1 MALKQ
6 SLSSKLRSKS
16 SHSKL
21 MLIGLRHHVLISK
34 FSMFLEEMKHMLMQ
48 YFKTKKDRVLMQSV
62 NTILN
67 EDFEFEV
74 IPWRVVIGY

>member
-1 MALKQ
+1 
-6 SLSSKLRSKS
+6 
-16 SHSKL
+16 

>member
-1 MALKQ
+1 
-6 SLSSKLRSKS
+6 
-16 SHSKL
+16 

-48 YFKTKKDRVLMQSV
+48 YFKTKKDMVLMQSV

>member
-1 MALKQ
+1 
-6 SLSSKLRSKS
+6 
-16 SHSKL
+16 

-48 YFKTKKDRVLMQSV
+48 YFKTKRDRVLMQSV
-62 NTILN
+62 NMILN

>member
-1 MALKQ
+1 
-6 SLSSKLRSKS
+6 
-16 SHSKL
+16 
-21 MLIGLRHHVLISK
+21 
-34 FSMFLEEMKHMLMQ
+34 
-48 YFKTKKDRVLMQSV
+48 MQSV

>member
-1 MALKQ
+1 
-6 SLSSKLRSKS
+6 
-16 SHSKL
+16 
-21 MLIGLRHHVLISK
+21 
-34 FSMFLEEMKHMLMQ
+34 MFLEEMKHMLMQ
-48 YFKTKKDRVLMQSV
+48 YFKTKKDMVLMQSV